1 MVNVTAVLVA
11 EVVTALDV
19 AIVAVV
25 VVGTGLQAPMEMVR
39 LVVHAAKSQDFFF
52 PFLCTLGR
60 LLARVRVCM
69 DGWPF
74 FSLPSGCA
82 WTREEGSGAAK
93 VPRVG
98 TTHWYGWALDADSGI
113 YLLVSAGNELQQA
126 F

>member
-52 PFLCTLGR
+52 LSYALLG
-60 LLARVRVCM
+60 AY
-69 DGWPF
+69 WQ
-74 FSLPSGCA
+74 GCA
-82 WTREEGSGAAK
+82 SAWMGGRFF
-93 VPRVG
+93 PFP
-98 TTHWYGWALDADSGI
+98 LDALGPGRKVVGQLR
-113 YLLVSAGNELQQA
+113 YLG
-126 F
+126 